1 MKGQLYGPV
10 AVFFLIQLL
19 AMLAAASLSTKPY
32 VSEFRPEIVS
42 ETPQTSDIL
51 SIVTLVIVGTVVLVI
66 LKFIGFR
73 MRYMVDLAVLVS
85 SYYLA
90 GIVTNLFL
98 PSLLFALLV
107 LVLRGRD
114 SLLLYNASSGV
125 SIVAF
130 SLLFGLFLNPDLV
143 ILLMAVM
150 SIYDVVGVLYTR
162 HIKYIWF
169 GMVKKLPV
177 EFNPMWR
184 EMIAVVFPQE
194 RKGGYVMIGA
204 GDFALPALLTVNLA
218 TSSLSAGGI
227 SLLLSTAGFFVL
239 QKVASMTR
247 KSSET
252 GLPGIPVLAFFS
264 AIALLLARAAG
275 LAG

>member
-1 MKGQLYGPV
+1 MKTSLSGPV
-10 AVFFLIQLL
+10 IVFFLIQLL
-19 AMLAAASLSTKPY
+19 AMVTAASVSTKPY
-32 VSEFRPEIVS
+32 VPEFRPEIVS

-51 SIVTLVIVGTVVLVI
+51 SIINLVIIGTVVLVI
-66 LKFIGFR
+66 LKFVGFR
-73 MRYMVDLAVLVS
+73 MRYMVDMAVLVS

-98 PSLLFALLV
+98 PSLIFALLV

-130 SLLFGLFLNPDLV
+130 SLLFGLFLKPDLV
-143 ILLMAVM
+143 LLLMAVM
-150 SIYDVVGVLYTR
+150 SIYDVIGVLYTR

-169 GMVKKLPV
+169 GMVKKLP

-184 EMIAVVFPQE
+184 DMIAVIFPQE
-194 RKGGYVMIGA
+194 KQGYVMIGA

-218 TSSLSAGGI
+218 TSSLPAGGI
-227 SLLLSTAGFFVL
+227 SLLLSTAGFFTL
-239 QKVASMTR
+239 QKIASMTT

-252 GLPGIPVLAFFS
+252 GLPGIPVLAIFS
-264 AIALLLARAAG
+264 AIALLLVRAAG
-275 LAG
+275 LTG

>member
-1 MKGQLYGPV
+1 MKGLYGPV
-10 AVFFLIQLL
+10 AAFFLIQLL

-42 ETPQTSDIL
+42 ETPRTSDIL
-51 SIVTLVIVGTVVLVI
+51 SIVNLVIIGTVVLVI

-73 MRYMVDLAVLVS
+73 MRYMVDMAVLVS

-90 GIVTNLFL
+90 GIVTNMFL
-98 PSLLFALLV
+98 PSLLFALLI

-150 SIYDVVGVLYTR
+150 SIYDVIGVLYTR

-169 GMVKKLPV
+169 GMTKKLL
-177 EFNPMWR
+177 EFNPGWR
-184 EMIAVVFPQE
+184 DMIAVIFPQE
-194 RKGGYVMIGA
+194 KQGYVMIGA

-218 TSSLSAGGI
+218 TSSFLAGGI
-227 SLLLSTAGFFVL
+227 SLLLSTAGFFTL
-239 QKVASMTR
+239 QKLASMTT